1 MKAET
6 LIGAVTFIAITAV
19 LACSAIA
26 LERHEKAEEER
37 RSSAIGCRVAIDGD
51 SLTVI
56 RWSSGP
62 IGVPRGFYLSNGA
75 TIDEDL
81 CYKLAGL

>member
-1 MKAET
+1 MKGET
-6 LIGAVTFIAITAV
+6 LIGVVTFIAITAT
-19 LACSAIA
+19 LACSVVA
-26 LERHEKAEEER
+26 LARHEKAEADR
-37 RSSAIGCRVAIDGD
+37 RASAIGCRVAIDGD

-75 TIDEDL
+75 IIDEDF